1 MNVRR
6 VPYSVRLANL
16 FNYLI
21 LVLYYLFNYSFP
33 YSTALSFQECMP
45 SNGRITTEE

>member
-1 MNVRR
+1 MDVHR

-21 LVLYYLFNYSFP
+21 LVLYYLFNYIFL

-45 SNGRITTEE
+45 SNGRTATE